1 MDSHL
6 KPDFKSLISVVSEV
20 LGKAELP
27 FMLIGGQAVLLH
39 GQPRLT
45 EDIDITLGVSPEEL
59 SRVIRVCKQTG
70 LEILPA
76 EVEAFVQETFV
87 LPTRDVESSIRID
100 FIFSSLP
107 YEKQAIDRAVEVT
120 LNDVPVPFA
129 SPEDLIL
136 HKLFSGRPRDI
147 EDIQG
152 VVLVKGEELDW
163 DYIER
168 WVKEFIS
175 IPGRENLL
183 HLAREIKA
191 GTPES

>member
-6 KPDFKSLISVVSEV
+6 KPDFISLISIISEV
-20 LGKAELP
+20 LRKAELP

-45 EDIDITLGVSPEEL
+45 E
-59 SRVIRVCKQTG
+59 R
-70 LEILPA
+70 
-76 EVEAFVQETFV
+76 
-87 LPTRDVESSIRID
+87 
-100 FIFSSLP
+100 
-107 YEKQAIDRAVEVT
+107 QAIDRAVEVT

-152 VVLVKGEELDW
+152 VVLMKGNELDW
-163 DYIER
+163 DYIEK
-168 WVKEFIS
+168 WAAEFTS
-175 IPGRENLL
+175 IPDRENLL
-183 HLAREIKA
+183 DQVEEIKI
-191 GTPES
+191 GSQGS

>member
-6 KPDFKSLISVVSEV
+6 KPDFISLISIISEV
-20 LGKAELP
+20 LRKAELP

-45 EDIDITLGVSPEEL
+45 EDIDITLGVSPVEL
-59 SRVIRVCKQTG
+59 PRVIRACKQIG
-70 LEILPA
+70 LEVLPK
-76 EVEAFVQETFV
+76 ETEAFVQETFV
-87 LPTRDVESSIRID
+87 LPTSDVESSIRID
-100 FIFSSLP
+100 FIFSNIP
-107 YEKQAIDRAVEVT
+107 YERQAIDRAVEVT

-152 VVLVKGEELDW
+152 VVLMKGNELDW
-163 DYIER
+163 DYIEK
-168 WVKEFIS
+168 WAAEFTS
-175 IPGRENLL
+175 IPDRENLL
-183 HLAREIKA
+183 DQVEELKI
-191 GTPES
+191 GSQGS